1 MNLILAEQRN
11 TRCDPWTRHLDA
23 MVPETRIDAGFVS
36 EGSKNM
42 SPMHIVVLAVLLLFF
57 CLLAPV
63 GIYVFAKCFTGRG
76 WTFMDYNPDEHP

>member
-1 MNLILAEQRN
+1 
-11 TRCDPWTRHLDA
+11 
-23 MVPETRIDAGFVS
+23 MVTETRIDAGFVS

-42 SPMHIVVLAVLLLFF
+42 SPMHIVVLVVLLLFF
-57 CLLAPV
+57 CLVAPV